1 MRPHLSDL
9 PPRIR
14 RLGAFI
20 AVSFALHL
28 ATLVSVPPSGVASAP
43 YRGPTQPGAL
53 HARLD
58 PRALLP
64 ADAGESRA
72 QDTVAPAEAEPAQV
86 EAKADPRAGVPGG
99 ADLPFPDKWYTATE
113 VDVRA
118 EPIGEVRV
126 EYPMDLEG
134 TGIPGRV
141 RLLLFI
147 DERGVV
153 TRMQITEAEPARLFD
168 AAAMRAWTDVK
179 FSPAQKN
186 GVAVKSQKLLELNFR
201 P

>member
-1 MRPHLSDL
+1 VPRGLRHL

-14 RLGAFI
+14 RHGAFI
-20 AVSFALHL
+20 VASFAENI
-28 ATLVSVPPSGVASAP
+28 ATQVSVPPSGVASAP
-43 YRGPTQPGAL
+43 YSGPTQPGAL
-53 HARLD
+53 YARLEPD
-58 PRALLP
+58 SSLKS
-64 ADAGESRA
+64 ADERRVPDGAA
-72 QDTVAPAEAEPAQV
+72 QPEPEPPV
-86 EAKADPRAGVPGG
+86 IEAKAEPRAGVPGG
-99 ADLPFPDKWYTATE
+99 ADIPFPDKWYTATE

-118 EPIGEVRV
+118 EPIGQVRLD
-126 EYPMDLEG
+126 YPMDLEG

-179 FSPAQKN
+179 FRPAQKD
-186 GVAVKSQKLLELNFR
+186 GVAVKSQKLLELNFE

>member
-1 MRPHLSDL
+1 MRRHLSDL

-20 AVSFALHL
+20 GASFALHL

-43 YRGPTQPGAL
+43 YGGPTAL

-58 PRALLP
+58 TSTAP
-64 ADAGESRA
+64 AANAEEPPA
-72 QDTVAPAEAEPAQV
+72 QDPAAQPQAEPPVV

-99 ADLPFPDKWYTATE
+99 VDLPFPDKWYTATE

-118 EPIGEVRV
+118 EPIGEVRL
-126 EYPMDLEG
+126 EYPMDLDG

-168 AAAMRAWTDVK
+168 AAAMQAWTDVK

-186 GVAVKSQKLLELNFR
+186 GVAVKSQKLLELSFR